1 MSSRITDRPEQIDAV
16 TSQSI
21 CGAVGERLRR
31 DFRPDLS
38 DLPPSMIRLLDE
50 MRRQESSAADRDRR

>member
-1 MSSRITDRPEQIDAV
+1 
-16 TSQSI
+16 
-21 CGAVGERLRR
+21 LRR